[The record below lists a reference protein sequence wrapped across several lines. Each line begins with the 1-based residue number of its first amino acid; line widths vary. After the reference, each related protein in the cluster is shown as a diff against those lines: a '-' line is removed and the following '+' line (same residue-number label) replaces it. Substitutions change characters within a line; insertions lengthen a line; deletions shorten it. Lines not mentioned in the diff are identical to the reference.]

1 MRFLITLLALI
12 LAFASTA
19 SAAISLQINFDE
31 FSGTGSGSALD
42 DCRAL
47 YNSRINECTD
57 TADFGEAYCRKDC
70 QQALRNIEARLINFC
85 KGVTAKQ
92 GTLLEGIFKKKLVEL
107 VCKEGGALVPQS
119 SARLTTVTKPVATE
133 TAKVTTTKEDD
144 GKEVTTT
151 LKMTS
156 SSAITATISTTTSAA
171 TTSAIVTISTGTSPS
186 SEPAP
191 TKGWREK
198 ARQDQA
204 CAILQ
209 GGGGSPFDNMISFK
223 YPTETKDKQQRI
235 KDCQG
240 IAKLRVAQTA
250 RELEAK
256 KNGASVL
263 DPSRLVGGL
272 AGLSVGLMV
281 LA

>member
-12 LAFASTA
+12 LAFASNA
-19 SAAISLQINFDE
+19 SAAITLQINFDK
-31 FSGTGSGSALD
+31 FSGTGSGSSLD

-70 QQALRNIEARLINFC
+70 QQALKNMEARLNNFC

-107 VCKEGGALVPQS
+107 ICKDGGALGPHS

-133 TAKVTTTKEDD
+133 TAKVTTTKGDD
-144 GKEVTTT
+144 EKEVTTT
-151 LKMTS
+151 LRIAS
-156 SSAITATISTTTSAA
+156 SSAAVATISTTTSAA
-171 TTSAIVTISTGTSPS
+171 TSSTLFPISTGTPPPSPT
-186 SEPAP
+186 P

-223 YPTETKDKQQRI
+223 YPTEGKDKQQRV

-240 IAKLRVAQTA
+240 VAKLSVAQKA

-256 KNGASVL
+256 KNGVSIL
-263 DPSRLVGGL
+263 TPSRLVGGL
-272 AGLSVGLMV
+272 AGLGVGLMV
-281 LA
+281 VA